1 MDSNKRLLTVT
12 SGEFERE
19 TGLHIC
25 TMHTGKMKGMWSLSI
40 SPLNPIC
47 EVRSKNPKSIC
58 SKCYSRN
65 MQNMYTD
72 LDKCLKKNMEILT
85 TRILTDDEMPKLG
98 NKLGM
103 FRFESFGDIISE
115 IQVLNDFHIAEANP
129 EIHCALWTK
138 NPGFISNAMKN
149 YGIKKPDNLVIIGS
163 SCKINVPQMD
173 YKKCDFIDYIFTVYD
188 KQFISEHN
196 IDINCG
202 GRSCR
207 DCRKCYMKS
216 HTDYEIREQLK

>member
-1 MDSNKRLLTVT
+1 MNRNKRLLTVT

-25 TMHTGKMKGMWSLSI
+25 TNHTGKMKGMWSLST

-47 EVRSKNPKSIC
+47 EARSRDPESIC

-65 MQNMYTD
+65 MQEMYSE
-72 LDKCLKKNMEILT
+72 LSKCLLKNAEILT
-85 TRILTDDEMPKLG
+85 GRILEPDEMPKLG

-103 FRFESFGDIISE
+103 FRFEAFGDATSE
-115 IQVLNDFHIAEANP
+115 LQIVNNFHITEANP
-129 EIHCALWTK
+129 DVHCALWTK
-138 NPGFISNAMKN
+138 NPEFIKRAMEN
-149 YGIKKPDNLVIIGS
+149 YGITKPENLVIIGS
-163 SCKINVPQMD
+163 SSKINVPQMD
-173 YKKCDFIDYIFTVYD
+173 YQKYDFIDYIFTVYD
-188 KQFISEHN
+188 KPFIAEHN

-207 DCRKCYMKS
+207 SCKKCYLKT
-216 HTDYEIREQLK
+216 HTEYEIREQLK